1 MGSQL
6 SGTGSGVKILA
17 LMVVLRVKIPIAWN
31 RTMYLH
37 SDSDD
42 SQSDVEFSLPTQT
55 HTVTFKCIGSTYDQ
69 IAQES
74 LSKASKLLRNGT
86 NVQTKLQPEP
96 TNQYDNRAI
105 AFMCYVDNKWQ
116 RIGYVVRECLEHVH
130 KVLSGNQILSVKLC
144 WAKYFG
150 LLGTFW
156 TKLLCWN

>member
-6 SGTGSGVKILA
+6 SGIGSGVKIL
-17 LMVVLRVKIPIAWN
+17 VVLRVKIPIAWN

-74 LSKASKLLRNGT
+74 LSRPANYFEMGQMCKRNS
-86 NVQTKLQPEP
+86 NRSPP
-96 TNQYDNRAI
+96 TNTTID
-105 AFMCYVDNKWQ
+105 FMCYVDNKWQ

-150 LLGTFW
+150 VLGTFW
-156 TKLLCWN
+156 TKLFFMLELTFL